1 MDSFHTEPC
10 SDFKDFLL
18 KVEEQKNKWWIYRGQ
33 QIDSWP
39 LKHTFE
45 RACQRFGVKG
55 NDRFK
60 VESNMIR
67 EFKRRIHHYISNIPL
82 DDSTDEWM
90 ALMQHHGAP
99 TRLLDFTYSPY
110 VASYFAFESATP
122 NTKVAI
128 WAVNA
133 HWCKTHLEDIS
144 EILPEKYERYRDNRK
159 GKDFND
165 IFRQS
170 TPPKLLLAINPFRL
184 NERLAYQRGVFL
196 CPGDVTTEFMD
207 NLSFYT
213 GYDQLDTK
221 VIKYTIPTGRNNRN
235 TIDALDEL
243 DLMNISRITL
253 FPGLDGFAQSFEPRT
268 VSLFLKQS
276 EH

>member
-10 SDFKDFLL
+10 SDFKDCLL

-99 TRLLDFTYSPY
+99 TRLLDWSASPY
-110 VASYFAFESATP
+110 VAAYFAVCCDDEADGEIWSFSEPDYAT
-122 NTKVAI
+122 
-128 WAVNA
+128 
-133 HWCKTHLEDIS
+133 DIS
-144 EILPEKYERYRDNRK
+144 VLCGSASTMSCFKLSSEIAP
-159 GKDFND
+159 
-165 IFRQS
+165 
-170 TPPKLLLAINPFRL
+170 
-184 NERLAYQRGVFL
+184 
-196 CPGDVTTEFMD
+196 
-207 NLSFYT
+207 
-213 GYDQLDTK
+213 
-221 VIKYTIPTGRNNRN
+221 
-235 TIDALDEL
+235 
-243 DLMNISRITL
+243 
-253 FPGLDGFAQSFEPRT
+253 
-268 VSLFLKQS
+268 
-276 EH
+276 